1 MRYVDSHDGRIAEYD
16 AIGALHIRY
25 TAGDLLQPLGNARGI
40 CNLFLLRSRLINLHL
55 MVWINVLRR
64 GCSIFGDW
72 VQPVSTADN
81 SIISAT
87 NFLTCFRS
95 FLFMICL
102 GLVCPDWLVPMYLAF
117 TEHQTW
123 EGLKVKKIYVLDT
136 NVLLHDPNAVYAFED
151 NEVIIPAVVLEE
163 IDSKKRNADELG
175 RNARQ
180 ISRMLDGLRSSGRLF
195 EGIDLESGGS
205 LKVELNHRSFA
216 RLQEVFADATSD
228 NRILAVALNYHLE
241 ENEKPEPKPVILVS
255 KDVLVRIKADV
266 LGITAQDYLSDR
278 IVNVADDIYTGY
290 LTVRV
295 HPSVIDEF
303 YTYRQLSVSSLN
315 LTYRLHP
322 HEFVILKDE
331 MGTSKSALLK
341 VNADGKKLEP
351 LFLSND
357 PIWGIAARNAQ
368 QRMALE
374 LLLNDE
380 VPLVTLTGKA
390 GTGKTL
396 LTLAA
401 GLMKVE
407 DERKYKKLLIA
418 RPVVPMGKDIG
429 FLPGEKEEK
438 LRPWMQPI
446 YDNLEYLFD
455 TKKPGD
461 IDKILAGLGSIQVE
475 ALTYIR
481 GRSIPGQFIII
492 DEAQNLSKHE
502 VKTIVSRVGEGSKI
516 VLLGDPEQIDHPYL
530 DASSNGLTYV
540 VERFKDQSISGHIML
555 ERGERSHLAQL
566 AADLL

>member
-1 MRYVDSHDGRIAEYD
+1 M
-16 AIGALHIRY
+16 
-25 TAGDLLQPLGNARGI
+25 
-40 CNLFLLRSRLINLHL
+40 
-55 MVWINVLRR
+55 
-64 GCSIFGDW
+64 
-72 VQPVSTADN
+72 
-81 SIISAT
+81 
-87 NFLTCFRS
+87 
-95 FLFMICL
+95 
-102 GLVCPDWLVPMYLAF
+102 
-117 TEHQTW
+117 
-123 EGLKVKKIYVLDT
+123 KKIFVLDT
-136 NVLLHDPNAVYAFED
+136 NVLLQDPNAIYAFED
-151 NEVIIPAVVLEE
+151 NEVVIPATVLEE
-163 IDSKKRNADELG
+163 IDTKKRNADEIG

-180 ISRMLDGLRSSGRLF
+180 ISRMLDGLRASGRLY
-195 EGIDLESGGS
+195 EGIPLPSGGS

-216 RLQEVFADATSD
+216 KLQETFSEDNND
-228 NRILAVALNYHLE
+228 NRILAVALNYHME
-241 ENEKPEPKPVILVS
+241 ELDKPNPRPVAIVS
-255 KDVLVRIKADV
+255 KDMLVRIKADV
-266 LGITAQDYLSDR
+266 LGLTAQDYLTDR
-278 IVNVADDIYTGY
+278 IVNMPDMYMGY
-290 LTVRV
+290 LTILA
-295 HPSVIDEF
+295 HPAIIDEF
-303 YTYRQLSVSSLN
+303 YTFRQLKVSSLN
-315 LTYRLHP
+315 LNYPLHP
-322 HEFVILKDE
+322 HEFVVLKDE

-341 VNADGKKLEP
+341 VNAEGKKLEP

-357 PIWGIAARNAQ
+357 PIWGIGARNAQ

-380 VPLVTLTGKA
+380 IPIVTLTGKA

-429 FLPGEKEEK
+429 YLPGEKDEK

-446 YDNLEYLFD
+446 YDNLEFLFD

-461 IDKILAGLGSIQVE
+461 IEKILAGLGSIQVE

-502 VKTIVSRVGEGSKI
+502 IKTIVSRVGENSKI

-540 VERFKDQSISGHIML
+540 VERFKDQSISGHITL

>member
-1 MRYVDSHDGRIAEYD
+1 MR
-16 AIGALHIRY
+16 
-25 TAGDLLQPLGNARGI
+25 
-40 CNLFLLRSRLINLHL
+40 
-55 MVWINVLRR
+55 
-64 GCSIFGDW
+64 
-72 VQPVSTADN
+72 
-81 SIISAT
+81 
-87 NFLTCFRS
+87 
-95 FLFMICL
+95 
-102 GLVCPDWLVPMYLAF
+102 
-117 TEHQTW
+117 
-123 EGLKVKKIYVLDT
+123 KIYVLDT
-136 NVLLHDPNAVYAFED
+136 NVLLQDPNAIFAFED
-151 NEVIIPAVVLEE
+151 NEVIIPAIVLEE
-163 IDSKKRNADELG
+163 IDAKKRNADELG

-180 ISRMLDGLRSSGRLF
+180 ISRLLDNLRGDGHLY
-195 EGIDLESGGS
+195 EGVPLPNGGI
-205 LKVELNHRSFA
+205 LKVEMNHRSFI
-216 RLQEVFADATSD
+216 RMQETFAEMTND

-241 ENEKPEPKPVILVS
+241 EAEKEEKKPVIIVS
-255 KDVLVRIKADV
+255 KDMLVRIKADV
-266 LGITAQDYLSDR
+266 LGLKAEDYLTDR
-278 IVNVADDIYTGY
+278 VVHTSEMFLGS
-290 LTVRV
+290 LTLQV
-295 HPSVIDEF
+295 HPAIIDSF
-303 YTYRQLSVSSLN
+303 YSHRYLDVDQLN
-315 LTYRLHP
+315 LKYGLHP

-331 MGTSKSALLK
+331 MGTSKSAVLK
-341 VNADGKKLEP
+341 VNAECTRLEP
-351 LFLSND
+351 LFLGND
-357 PIWGIAARNAQ
+357 PIWGIGARNIQ

-380 VPLVTLTGKA
+380 IPIVTLVGKA

-429 FLPGEKEEK
+429 FLPGEKDEK

-446 YDNLEYLFD
+446 YDNLEFLFD

-502 VKTIVSRVGEGSKI
+502 IKTIVSRVGENSKI

-530 DASSNGLTYV
+530 DATNNGLTYV
-540 VERFKDQSISGHIML
+540 VERFKEQAISGHVTL
-555 ERGERSHLAQL
+555 ERGERSNLAQI